1 MALVY
6 CSGLG
11 FSLELGLG
19 LGSDLG
25 CGGGGGMRILCP
37 RLLRS
42 FRAAHRPHALIAR
55 GDNIVERHNGIASV
69 KRVDVPAA
77 VG

>member
-1 MALVY
+1 
-6 CSGLG
+6 
-11 FSLELGLG
+11 
-19 LGSDLG
+19 
-25 CGGGGGMRILCP
+25 MRILCP
-37 RLLRS
+37 RLFRS
-42 FRAAHRPHALIAR
+42 FRTAHRPHALIAR